1 MSSSSSL
8 SVCQMMTEITT
19 LISWAESEDLHQTN
33 HSLSLCTVFLLLV
46 CSQHFQISSLHCLS
60 AFMLYSII
68 YNCFWSIILVSNH
81 DEMHLDT
88 LHYHFSNCFE
98 ISLLKNSYNLIF
110 SFICFRHSDI
120 LTIVFQWQTYST
132 HLDWHWQLILSYF
145 HLIQELFDN
154 YIISYQHNSNDILRI
169 SDKYQSHWIS

>member
-19 LISWAESEDLHQTN
+19 LISWAESENLHQTN
-33 HSLSLCTVFLLLV
+33 YSLFFCIVFLLLV

-98 ISLLKNSYNLIF
+98 ISLLKNSYNLY
-110 SFICFRHSDI
+110 SHSSVSDI
-120 LTIVFQWQTYST
+120 LIFS
-132 HLDWHWQLILSYF
+132 LLCFNDK
-145 HLIQELFDN
+145 LIQVIL
-154 YIISYQHNSNDILRI
+154 IDID
-169 SDKYQSHWIS
+169 S